1 MPITSS
7 GPATF
12 SYSALSPAAMKM
24 SAPCS
29 AGAFDPDTGAS
40 RNSAPAPRTKAATAL
55 EVPASTVE
63 TSTYPFPAPRPGA
76 AASAHASAASGV
88 ETMTKV
94 TSEAA
99 HASAAVAASVA
110 PASTRGWHADA
121 VRFHTVRVCP
131 ALIRLSAM
139 GTPGWRGGREG

>member
-1 MPITSS
+1 MDPMTELTMSFILAPGANRSPEEEMRLAHPSS

-40 RNSAPAPRTKAATAL
+40 RNSAPAPQTKAAAAL

-63 TSTYPFPAPRPGA
+63 ASRPIPFPTPRPGA
-76 AASAHASAASGV
+76 ATASAHASAASG
-88 ETMTKV
+88 
-94 TSEAA
+94 
-99 HASAAVAASVA
+99 
-110 PASTRGWHADA
+110 
-121 VRFHTVRVCP
+121 
-131 ALIRLSAM
+131 
-139 GTPGWRGGREG
+139 